1 VSVSVYVCVCVY
13 VRVLEVSLRSQKKGP
28 TVPTEVSG
36 QANIALDQEG
46 ALRKSN
52 TRRQEVYLVFIL
64 ISGGG
69 CVSSPLAGV

>member
-1 VSVSVYVCVCVY
+1 MSVSVYVCICVY

-36 QANIALDQEG
+36 QVNIAFDQEG

-52 TRRQEVYLVFIL
+52 TWRQEVYLVFIL

-69 CVSSPLAGV
+69 CVSSPLVRV